1 MADSNN
7 KHAAGF
13 LSDAFG
19 VAKKLSTAGVSLL
32 NHAAPDSVSRI
43 APSANYAQ
51 AIEGAAQPQ
60 RIFASKSYEHPQQ
73 LLREH
78 LPNVSRQLLGRHYSR
93 VNNVAHF
100 VSPQLSEKISDY
112 LFEQLNQF
120 SSSLS
125 SVDDVLDQAGVR
137 DLEELTQDAGRSRRL
152 SQALAEQNKWIAS
165 LQGALTGATGAVGA
179 AIDIPASLV
188 MALRVIY
195 QVGRSYGFDLS
206 KESDQ
211 DIVQHIFKQID
222 LGLIAEKQ
230 AVLMA
235 LKTLSSTIQSSD
247 LSQLQ
252 QMLGSGN
259 DTEMLKKYLMDE
271 NGQYKWPWLN
281 QLPKVSVLDKLAKL
295 TPFAS
300 AGVGAVYSWRL
311 VDEANQKA
319 QQVFSH
325 AREYLIQHA
334 DLQLPPLAAYEKSL
348 ELLAQAGPKL
358 LESIKSIESSLKE
371 PVLDQPIEISGN
383 QNISQVKV
391 LKKSHAA
398 PASTEEK
405 TAQVADELNA
415 LAKKEVAPSA
425 AVPPQQPALAAA
437 EDGFPDNDFPE
448 DGFSDGGFA
457 GSRLAS
463 GELAGNDAAALN
475 DAPAAAA
482 EAGQAAEPPKKPAR
496 KRVTKKP
503 ADDAQK

>member
-1 MADSNN
+1 MADSKN
-7 KHAAGF
+7 KQAAGF

-32 NHAAPDSVSRI
+32 NHAAPDSVSRL
-43 APSANYAQ
+43 ASSAGYAQ

-60 RIFASKSYEHPQQ
+60 GVFASKSYEYPQQ
-73 LLREH
+73 VLREH

-93 VNNVAHF
+93 VNHVAHF
-100 VSPQLSEKISDY
+100 VPPQLSEKISDY

-137 DLEELTQDAGRSRRL
+137 DLEELTQDASRSRRL

-179 AIDIPASLV
+179 AIDVPASLV

-211 DIVQHIFKQID
+211 DIVQHIFRQID

-247 LSQLQ
+247 ISQLQ

-259 DTEMLKKYLMDE
+259 DTEVLKKYFLDE

-281 QLPKVSVLDKLAKL
+281 QLPKVSLLDKLAKL

-371 PVLDQPIEISGN
+371 PVLDQTVEISGN

-391 LKKSHAA
+391 LKKNHAA
-398 PASTEEK
+398 PASKEEK

-437 EDGFPDNDFPE
+437 EDDFLENGFADD
-448 DGFSDGGFA
+448 GFA
-457 GSRLAS
+457 GSRLAKDEFAGS
-463 GELAGNDAAALN
+463 DLAPVNEVSAT
-475 DAPAAAA
+475 AA
-482 EAGQAAEPPKKPAR
+482 EAAEPPKKPAK